1 MSLRAYLIVMSLATV
16 LAVSTLALVV
26 FRVDPETAGFFG
38 HALLYIAL
46 FFSVVGLFSLF
57 GLVIRIIFRRDEI
70 VSRLAAASFRQ
81 AIIIGC
87 LAVFS
92 LFLYKK
98 EMLVWW
104 NGIMLAAAAT
114 LVEFFFISI
123 KQKSEGGNLN
133 SQPRTDN

>member
-16 LAVSTLALVV
+16 VALSTFALVI

-38 HALLYIAL
+38 HSLLYISL
-46 FFSVVGLFSLF
+46 FFSVVGLFSLL
-57 GLVIRIIFRRDEI
+57 GLVARIVFHRDEI

-81 AIIIGC
+81 AVIIGV
-87 LAVFS
+87 LAILS

-104 NGIMLAAAAT
+104 NGILLAAAAT
-114 LVEFFFISI
+114 LVEFFFVSM
-123 KQKSEGGNLN
+123 KQKSEIKN
-133 SQPRTDN
+133 S